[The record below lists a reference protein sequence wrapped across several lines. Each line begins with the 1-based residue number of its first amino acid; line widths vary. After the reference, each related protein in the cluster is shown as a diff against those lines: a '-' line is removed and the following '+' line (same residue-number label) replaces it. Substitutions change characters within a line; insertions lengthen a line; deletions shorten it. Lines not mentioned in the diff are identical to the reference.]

1 MLGWATISWN
11 QRDREPQTTHWS
23 DLSANQRD
31 AALVLGLT
39 PDDFGLRLGNQ
50 LEYREMTKRQQQAV
64 LQLGFTP
71 ATWDEGETTHQG
83 LEAQTQ
89 VPPDLSLPSRRRLRE
104 RRGSCA

>member
-50 LEYREMTKRQQQAV
+50 L
-64 LQLGFTP
+64 
-71 ATWDEGETTHQG
+71 
-83 LEAQTQ
+83 
-89 VPPDLSLPSRRRLRE
+89 
-104 RRGSCA
+104 